1 MIVRF
6 QGRKGECWGLDKYQ
20 EDMTQEFIAIAGD
33 KLTEI
38 EHLIDRLEAGG
49 ESDEILRTIKRLT
62 HTLKGNGGSFG
73 FPNISLIAHR
83 AEDYIIHAESN
94 AVPANLRRFY
104 DRMDDVLTRR
114 LPADGD
120 AERAIAGLPRAVS
133 LDLSEIVRQEVDVV
147 LVMENA
153 TQARLVRR
161 EFEACGYSVVLIS
174 NTLEAL
180 DYIHRIK
187 PDLIVASTVMPGLS
201 GVELLITLKAL
212 PATRDIPCA
221 LLTSLGANGHDLEGL
236 PASVPVI
243 HKGKNFSDEFA
254 EALARL
260 KIT

>member
-1 MIVRF
+1 
-6 QGRKGECWGLDKYQ
+6 
-20 EDMTQEFIAIAGD
+20 MTQEFIAIAGD

-38 EHLIDRLEAGG
+38 EHLIDRLEGG
-49 ESDEILRTIKRLT
+49 ADADEVLRTIKRLT

-83 AEDYIIHAESN
+83 AEDYIIHAELN
-94 AVPANLRRFY
+94 AVPANLRCFY

-114 LPADGD
+114 LPADGN
-120 AERAIAGLPRAVS
+120 AESVVTNLPRAVS
-133 LDLSEIVRQEVDVV
+133 LELSEIVRQEVDVV

-180 DYIHRIK
+180 DYIHRTT
-187 PDLIVASTVMPGLS
+187 PDLIIASAVMPGLS

-212 PATRDIPCA
+212 PSTRDIPCA

-236 PASVPVI
+236 PTSVPVI
-243 HKGKNFSDEFA
+243 HKGKSFSDEFA

>member
-1 MIVRF
+1 VRDEA
-6 QGRKGECWGLDKYQ
+6 GEFWGLDKYQ
-20 EDMTQEFIAIAGD
+20 EDMTEEFIAMAGD
-33 KLTEI
+33 KLSEV
-38 EHLIDRLEAGG
+38 EHLIDQL
-49 ESDEILRTIKRLT
+49 DEGAEPEDIMRSIKRAT

-83 AEDYIIHAESN
+83 AEDYILHAEPN
-94 AVPANLRRFY
+94 AMLANLRRFY
-104 DRMDDVLTRR
+104 DRMEDVLARR
-114 LPADGD
+114 LPADGN
-120 AERAIAGLPRAVS
+120 AESVIGGLPRAVS

-180 DYIHRIK
+180 DYIHRIA
-187 PDLIVASTVMPGLS
+187 PDLVVASAVMPGLS
-201 GVELLITLKAL
+201 GVELLIALKAL
-212 PATRDIPCA
+212 PATRDIPSA
-221 LLTSLGANGHDLEGL
+221 LLTSLDANGHDLEAL
-236 PASVPVI
+236 PVNVPVI
-243 HKGKNFSDEFA
+243 HKGKSFSDEFA

>member
-1 MIVRF
+1 
-6 QGRKGECWGLDKYQ
+6 
-20 EDMTQEFIAIAGD
+20 
-33 KLTEI
+33 
-38 EHLIDRLEAGG
+38 
-49 ESDEILRTIKRLT
+49 
-62 HTLKGNGGSFG
+62 
-73 FPNISLIAHR
+73 
-83 AEDYIIHAESN
+83 
-94 AVPANLRRFY
+94 
-104 DRMDDVLTRR
+104 
-114 LPADGD
+114 
-120 AERAIAGLPRAVS
+120 
-133 LDLSEIVRQEVDVV
+133 
-147 LVMENA
+147 MENA

-180 DYIHRIK
+180 DYIHRTA
-187 PDLIVASTVMPGLS
+187 PDLIIASALMPGLS

-212 PATRDIPCA
+212 PATQEIPCA

>member
-1 MIVRF
+1 
-6 QGRKGECWGLDKYQ
+6 
-20 EDMTQEFIAIAGD
+20 MTQEFIAMAGD
-33 KLTEI
+33 KLSEI
-38 EHLIDRLEAGG
+38 EHLIDRL
-49 ESDEILRTIKRLT
+49 DEGAEPDDILRSIKRLT

-83 AEDYIIHAESN
+83 AEDYILHAESS
-94 AVPANLRRFY
+94 AMLANLRRFY
-104 DRMDDVLTRR
+104 DRMEDVLSRR
-114 LPADGD
+114 LPADGN
-120 AERAIAGLPRAVS
+120 AESVIAGLPRAVS

-161 EFEACGYSVVLIS
+161 EFEACGYSVQLIS

-180 DYIHRIK
+180 DYIHRIA
-187 PDLIVASTVMPGLS
+187 PDLIVASAVMPGLS
-201 GVELLITLKAL
+201 GVELLIALKAL
-212 PATRDIPCA
+212 PATRDIPSA
-221 LLTSLGANGHDLEGL
+221 LLTSLDASDHDLGSL

-243 HKGKNFSDEFA
+243 HKDKNSFSDEFA